1 MSAGALV
8 GSPLSGLALDRYGVW
23 VPISVTAGSC
33 AIGCLWRGI
42 ATSLVEL
49 RLGAVLLGVGINL
62 WSVVLGHLVKSFPE
76 EMRSE
81 VISGFGVQMT
91 VLQLC
96 GKGVFPLVEVGLHR
110 GLGVEDALVR
120 YRIHMGMCTFFCF
133 YGMFALFW
141 DRENVRG
148 IGNGNGNVS
157 NISSDRGNTG
167 EIRRRIAKYQEKHSD
182 IVDELEI
189 RNGSSSSTTTTA
201 NVQPMLLDIQ
211 PQEMELATISNHDDS
226 STHSSY
232 MLDRESG
239 DSSATGTSLFNSSST
254 SFLNEPEPT
263 RIEHESKKSQT
274 SISAKINT
282 NSTTTHQKKK
292 KQKQKLFITT
302 ITLTFA
308 LLVQSISTTILAI
321 LWPLLAH
328 DRFDLSAHT
337 FGMLT
342 FLSSAV
348 STGAVASFPV
358 VERMEMVGGRVRCA
372 AWGFGVGAM
381 LCFVF
386 CMCSFGSNNYYYN
399 YYYWGGAGAGGGGG
413 EVMDLTGA
421 TPMEDGDGRARALL
435 ENDNDAI
442 MMQQEGRL
450 RHQVALH
457 AVSAI
462 TFQAALCFL
471 EPSLKSI
478 LSLVMSSS
486 PSSASHTSSSSSSGS
501 SLGLGMGLMNT
512 LGSVG
517 GMIGNLAGM
526 WMYKFSKDIGVGGS
540 GASKIMGSRSIFQGG
555 SLPFVVTAVLMAV
568 SSTLIWRLEEP
579 THHDHEDTDEE
590 SKVIISGGDV
600 ESGIP
605 VGNVG
610 DGIEGSLED
619 SREERNDSC
628 CLALRETTYD
638 LKLD

>member
-1 MSAGALV
+1 MTV
-8 GSPLSGLALDRYGVW
+8 G
-23 VPISVTAGSC
+23 
-33 AIGCLWRGI
+33 
-42 ATSLVEL
+42 
-49 RLGAVLLGVGINL
+49 GAVLLGMGINM

-81 VISGFGVQMT
+81 VLSGFGVQMT

-96 GKGVFPLVEVGLHR
+96 GKGVFPVVEFGLHR

-148 IGNGNGNVS
+148 NGNGNGS

-167 EIRRRIAKYQEKHSD
+167 EIRRRIAKYQENHSD

-189 RNGSSSSTTTTA
+189 RNGSSGSTTTTA
-201 NVQPMLLDIQ
+201 NIQPMLLDVQ
-211 PQEMELATISNHDDS
+211 PHLMELATISNHDDS

-232 MLDRESG
+232 MSDRESG
-239 DSSATGTSLFNSSST
+239 GSSATGTSLFNPSST

-263 RIEHESKKSQT
+263 RIEHESNKSHPLIT
-274 SISAKINT
+274 AKINT
-282 NSTTTHQKKK
+282 NSTTTQQKKK
-292 KQKQKLFITT
+292 KQKQQLFITT

-358 VERMEMVGGRVRCA
+358 VERMEKVGGRVRCA
-372 AWGFGVGAM
+372 ALGFGLGAM
-381 LCFVF
+381 LCFIF
-386 CMCSFGSNNYYYN
+386 CVCSFGSTDYYY
-399 YYYWGGAGAGGGGG
+399 YYYWGDGGTGVDVGEMIDLAGASP
-413 EVMDLTGA
+413 T
-421 TPMEDGDGRARALL
+421 EDGRILGDANDDGLAYGLL
-435 ENDNDAI
+435 ENDNDA
-442 MMQQEGRL
+442 MTMEQESRS
-450 RHQVALH
+450 RHQFALH
-457 AVSAI
+457 AVSAVA
-462 TFQAALCFL
+462 FQAALCFL

-478 LSLVMSSS
+478 LSLVVTSS
-486 PSSASHTSSSSSSGS
+486 PSSASRTSPSSSSSSPSSGS

-517 GMIGNLAGM
+517 GMVGNLAGM
-526 WMYKFSKDIGVGGS
+526 WMYKLSKDIGVDGS
-540 GASKIMGSRSIFQGG
+540 GTNEIKGSRSIFQGG
-555 SLPFVVTAVLMAV
+555 SLPFVMTAVLMAV

-590 SKVIISGGDV
+590 SKVLINGGDI

-619 SREERNDSC
+619 SGEEKNDSC